1 MIVKTS
7 WTFVRSSLQTLVMT
21 IMLSLARLLG
31 AGYTG
36 AGHGGVRSCI
46 VDTASGD
53 LVCVGYVGDPKTG
66 DPVLLELSM

>member
-1 MIVKTS
+1 
-7 WTFVRSSLQTLVMT
+7 MT
-21 IMLSLARLLG
+21 IRLLG

-53 LVCVGYVGDPKTG
+53 IVCVGYVGDPKTG
-66 DPVLLELSM
+66 GWTY

>member
-7 WTFVRSSLQTLVMT
+7 WTLVPSCLQTLVMT
-21 IMLSLARLLG
+21 IRLLG

-36 AGHGGVRSCI
+36 TGHGGVRSCI

-53 LVCVGYVGDPKTG
+53 IVCVGYVGDPKTG
-66 DPVLLELSM
+66 G